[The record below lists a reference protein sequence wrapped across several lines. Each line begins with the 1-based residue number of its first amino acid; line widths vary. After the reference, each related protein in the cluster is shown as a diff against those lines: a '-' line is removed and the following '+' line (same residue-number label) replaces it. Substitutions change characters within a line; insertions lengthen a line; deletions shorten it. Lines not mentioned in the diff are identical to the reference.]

1 VPLVAY
7 ACLAY
12 LSMALPDSMLG
23 VAWPWMRLDLHQ
35 PVAAIGAVLPFG
47 IAASVLAS
55 TATGRLLDRVGVG
68 RLLAAGTVLSTV
80 ALALNGLAR
89 SLWVLVAAGIFLG
102 LGSGSVDTALN
113 AHAARRFGARGITWM
128 HASYGLGATIGPLV
142 VTAALAAGAGWRWA
156 YALVAVAQA
165 ALAATFTTTRHRWT
179 TPPPATPDHRAQDHR
194 AQDHRAQDHPAQDH
208 PAAGAAGRS
217 VGRWGVLV
225 LGVLVFVV
233 HTGIESGVGLWGY
246 VFLTSGR
253 GVPAGI
259 AGVVVSGYWATM
271 FVGRLVLGPVAQRIG
286 APRVLAGAVAGV
298 AVGAAVLAA
307 PVPAAASGAVAVAGM
322 LLIGLAAA
330 PVFPLLTLTTADR
343 VGAAGAGSAIGAQV
357 AAATVGG
364 AGLPVG
370 MGLLMGSFG
379 GGALA
384 YCLVALA
391 ATLCLLY
398 TTLHRRTPRP

>member
-1 VPLVAY
+1 
-7 ACLAY
+7 
-12 LSMALPDSMLG
+12 MALPDSMLG

-89 SLWVLVAAGIFLG
+89 SLWVLVAAGILLG

-179 TPPPATPDHRAQDHR
+179 TPPPATPDH
-194 AQDHRAQDHPAQDH
+194 PAQYH

-217 VGRWGVLV
+217 GGRWGVLV

-259 AGVVVSGYWATM
+259 AGVVASGYWATM
-271 FVGRLVLGPVAQRIG
+271 FVGRVVLGPVARRIG
-286 APRVLAGAVAGV
+286 APRVLSGAVAGV
-298 AVGAAVLAA
+298 AVGAAVLAV

-322 LLIGLAAA
+322 LFIGLAAA

-370 MGLLMGSFG
+370 MGLVLGRFG